1 MPFRFT
7 GSDTRTYTQYRDL
20 DLDSPLIASPG
31 GTYDM
36 APCGSYV
43 LPVPPGDGNWAPVL
57 ASIPT
62 VIPAPDPAAPIA
74 NDGKTTAKTASN
86 TPATSADA
94 PQGAV

>member
-36 APCGSYV
+36 APCGSYI
-43 LPVPPGDGNWAPVL
+43 LPVPPGDGNWAPAL
-57 ASIPT
+57 PPPPPGA
-62 VIPAPDPAAPIA
+62 PAADPAAR
-74 NDGKTTAKTASN
+74 TAAKDPK

>member
-7 GSDTRTYTQYRDL
+7 GNDTRTYPQYRDL
-20 DLDSPLIASPG
+20 GTDSPLIASPG

-43 LPVPPGDGNWAPVL
+43 LPVPPGDGNWAPV
-57 ASIPT
+57 
-62 VIPAPDPAAPIA
+62 PDPDPVIAAPPKA
-74 NDGKTTAKTASN
+74 ADPPAATAPK

-94 PQGAV
+94 L